1 MLQDNETTGTTTA
14 AAAAAAAAAKIDNIP
29 GRILSTRLRA
39 PGEGVF
45 FQLSRHTGAALRGPL
60 ACPASYNKC
69 IIRVRRV
76 FGPEGA
82 SMKVTR
88 SILAAACA
96 GVVGIVLATA
106 ADAQNLN
113 QVLTQGER
121 RIQLAQESQERV
133 SNTVNQTRSLSE
145 QYRQVLREIEGLE
158 VYNTLLERQVARQ
171 ERQKE
176 QVRESIDQV
185 TVVQRQIVPLMDRMI
200 AGLEQFVALDVPFLE
215 AERTNRVESLRAT
228 LERADVTV
236 AEKFR
241 RVMEA
246 YQIENEYGR
255 TIENYK
261 GSLEV
266 DGLVREVDFLRIGR
280 VTLVYQTT
288 DGQSQGVWDQSA
300 GQWVALGSEYRNRI
314 RQGLRVARR
323 QLAPEL
329 LLMPIPAPEDL

>member
-1 MLQDNETTGTTTA
+1 MKFPSSVLTA
-14 AAAAAAAAAKIDNIP
+14 I
-29 GRILSTRLRA
+29 
-39 PGEGVF
+39 
-45 FQLSRHTGAALRGPL
+45 
-60 ACPASYNKC
+60 
-69 IIRVRRV
+69 
-76 FGPEGA
+76 
-82 SMKVTR
+82 
-88 SILAAACA
+88 CA
-96 GVVGIVLATA
+96 GAVGILL
-106 ADAQNLN
+106 ADAASAQQLN

-133 SNTVNQTRSLSE
+133 DNVVNQTRSLAD
-145 QYRQVLREIEGLE
+145 QYRQILREIEGLE
-158 VYNTLLERQVARQ
+158 VYNLLLERQVARQ
-171 ERQKE
+171 EDQKV

-185 TVVQRQIVPLMDRMI
+185 TVIQRQIVPLMDRMI
-200 AGLEQFVALDVPFLE
+200 AGLDQFVALDVPFLE
-215 AERTNRVESLRAT
+215 EERRNRVQNLQSL
-228 LERADVTV
+228 LERQDVSV

-261 GSLEV
+261 GSLEI

-288 DGQSQGVWDQSA
+288 DGQSQGVWDQGS

-323 QLAPEL
+323 QIAPEL
-329 LLMPIPAPEDL
+329 LLLPVPAPEDL

>member
-1 MLQDNETTGTTTA
+1 
-14 AAAAAAAAAKIDNIP
+14 
-29 GRILSTRLRA
+29 
-39 PGEGVF
+39 
-45 FQLSRHTGAALRGPL
+45 
-60 ACPASYNKC
+60 
-69 IIRVRRV
+69 
-76 FGPEGA
+76 
-82 SMKVTR
+82 MKLTR
-88 SILAAACA
+88 SVLTAACA
-96 GVVGIVLATA
+96 GVVGIVLANA
-106 ADAQNLN
+106 ADAQNLD

-121 RIQLAQESQERV
+121 RIKLAQESQERV
-133 SNTVNQTRSLSE
+133 DNTVNQTRSLAE

-176 QVRESIDQV
+176 QVRASIDQV

-215 AERTNRVESLRAT
+215 AERTNRVENLRAT
-228 LERADVTV
+228 LERVDVTV

-300 GQWVALGSEYRNRI
+300 GQWVALGGEYRNRI

>member
-1 MLQDNETTGTTTA
+1 
-14 AAAAAAAAAKIDNIP
+14 
-29 GRILSTRLRA
+29 
-39 PGEGVF
+39 
-45 FQLSRHTGAALRGPL
+45 
-60 ACPASYNKC
+60 
-69 IIRVRRV
+69 
-76 FGPEGA
+76 
-82 SMKVTR
+82 MKVTR

>member
-1 MLQDNETTGTTTA
+1 MKFTRSVLTA
-14 AAAAAAAAAKIDNIP
+14 IC
-29 GRILSTRLRA
+29 
-39 PGEGVF
+39 
-45 FQLSRHTGAALRGPL
+45 TGAVGVLL
-60 ACPASYNKC
+60 ANAAPA
-69 IIRVRRV
+69 
-76 FGPEGA
+76 
-82 SMKVTR
+82 
-88 SILAAACA
+88 
-96 GVVGIVLATA
+96 
-106 ADAQNLN
+106 QQLN

-121 RIQLAQESQERV
+121 RIQLAQESQERIDAV
-133 SNTVNQTRSLSE
+133 VNRTRSLSD
-145 QYRQVLREIEGLE
+145 QYRQILREIEGLE

-171 ERQKE
+171 ETQKD
-176 QVRESIDQV
+176 QVRASIDQV

-200 AGLEQFVALDVPFLE
+200 SGLEQFVALDVPFLE
-215 AERTNRVESLRAT
+215 EERNNRVETLKSI
-228 LERADVTV
+228 LERQDVSV

-288 DGQSQGVWDQSA
+288 DGQSQGVWDQQN
-300 GQWVALGSEYRNRI
+300 GEWVALGSEYRNRI

-323 QLAPEL
+323 QVAPEL
-329 LLMPIPAPEDL
+329 LIMPIPAPEDL

>member
-1 MLQDNETTGTTTA
+1 MKFTRSVLTAFCAGAVGILLANSA
-14 AAAAAAAAAKIDNIP
+14 AA
-29 GRILSTRLRA
+29 
-39 PGEGVF
+39 
-45 FQLSRHTGAALRGPL
+45 Q
-60 ACPASYNKC
+60 
-69 IIRVRRV
+69 
-76 FGPEGA
+76 
-82 SMKVTR
+82 
-88 SILAAACA
+88 
-96 GVVGIVLATA
+96 
-106 ADAQNLN
+106 QLN
-113 QVLTQGER
+113 QVLNQGER
-121 RIQLAQESQERV
+121 RIQLAQESQQRV
-133 SNTVNQTRSLSE
+133 DAVVDQARSLAD
-145 QYRQVLREIEGLE
+145 QYRQTLREIEGLE

-171 ERQKE
+171 DDQKQ

-185 TVVQRQIVPLMDRMI
+185 TVIQRQIVPLMDRMI

-215 AERTNRVESLRAT
+215 EERRERVERLQAL
-228 LERADVTV
+228 LERQDVSV

-288 DGQSQGVWDQSA
+288 DGQMQGVWDQSS
-300 GQWVALGSEYRNRI
+300 GQWVALGGEYRNRI

-323 QLAPEL
+323 QIAPEL
-329 LLMPIPAPEDL
+329 LLLPVPAPEDL

>member
-1 MLQDNETTGTTTA
+1 
-14 AAAAAAAAAKIDNIP
+14 
-29 GRILSTRLRA
+29 
-39 PGEGVF
+39 
-45 FQLSRHTGAALRGPL
+45 
-60 ACPASYNKC
+60 
-69 IIRVRRV
+69 
-76 FGPEGA
+76 
-82 SMKVTR
+82 
-88 SILAAACA
+88 
-96 GVVGIVLATA
+96 
-106 ADAQNLN
+106 
-113 QVLTQGER
+113 
-121 RIQLAQESQERV
+121 
-133 SNTVNQTRSLSE
+133 
-145 QYRQVLREIEGLE
+145 

-176 QVRESIDQV
+176 QVRASIDQV

-228 LERADVTV
+228 LERVDVTV

-255 TIENYK
+255 TIENYR

-266 DGLVREVDFLRIGR
+266 DGLMREVDFLRIGR

-288 DGQSQGVWDQSA
+288 DGQSQGVWDQST

>member
-1 MLQDNETTGTTTA
+1 
-14 AAAAAAAAAKIDNIP
+14 
-29 GRILSTRLRA
+29 
-39 PGEGVF
+39 
-45 FQLSRHTGAALRGPL
+45 
-60 ACPASYNKC
+60 
-69 IIRVRRV
+69 
-76 FGPEGA
+76 
-82 SMKVTR
+82 MKLTR
-88 SILAAACA
+88 SVLTAFCA
-96 GVVGIVLATA
+96 GAVGILLANSVA
-106 ADAQNLN
+106 AQQLN
-113 QVLTQGER
+113 QVLNQGER

-133 SNTVNQTRSLSE
+133 DAVVDQARSLAD
-145 QYRQVLREIEGLE
+145 QYRQTLREIEGLE
-158 VYNTLLERQVARQ
+158 VYNTLLQRQVARQ
-171 ERQKE
+171 DDQKV

-185 TVVQRQIVPLMDRMI
+185 TVIQRQIVPLMDRMI

-215 AERTNRVESLRAT
+215 QERRERVERLQAL
-228 LERADVTV
+228 LERQDVSV

-288 DGQSQGVWDQSA
+288 DGQSQGVWDQDS
-300 GQWVALGSEYRNRI
+300 GQWVALGDEYGNRI

-323 QLAPEL
+323 QIAPEL
-329 LLMPIPAPEDL
+329 LLLPVPAPEDL

>member
-1 MLQDNETTGTTTA
+1 
-14 AAAAAAAAAKIDNIP
+14 
-29 GRILSTRLRA
+29 
-39 PGEGVF
+39 
-45 FQLSRHTGAALRGPL
+45 
-60 ACPASYNKC
+60 
-69 IIRVRRV
+69 
-76 FGPEGA
+76 
-82 SMKVTR
+82 MKLTR
-88 SILAAACA
+88 SVLTAHCA
-96 GVVGIVLATA
+96 GVVAILFANA
-106 ADAQNLN
+106 AFAQQLN

-133 SNTVNQTRSLSE
+133 DNTVNQTRSLAE

-176 QVRESIDQV
+176 QVRASIDQV

-228 LERADVTV
+228 LERVDVTV

-255 TIENYK
+255 TIENYR

-266 DGLVREVDFLRIGR
+266 DGLMREVDFLRIGR

-288 DGQSQGVWDQSA
+288 DGQSQGVWDQST